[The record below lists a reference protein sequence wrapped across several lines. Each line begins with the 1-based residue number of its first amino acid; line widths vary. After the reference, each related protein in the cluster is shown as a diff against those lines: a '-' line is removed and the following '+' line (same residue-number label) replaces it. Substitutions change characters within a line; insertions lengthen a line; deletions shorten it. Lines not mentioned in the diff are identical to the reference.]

1 MRRHVLHFLSPKYI
15 STVCFRLF
23 CALCT
28 KSTQKTPI
36 YSMHSEAKCGLENQF
51 INFFSKCMLPVCT
64 ELEIYL
70 MTLLW
75 LKCIQRCIELEI
87 YLITLLWHIPTCF
100 MHKMMMAMPGT
111 SIVFSLL
118 SWCVQIGTWTL
129 VLCTVHGGLCPIAA
143 TINSSSF
150 FLTLPLFARG
160 NMELVTLYSACR

>member
-51 INFFSKCMLPVCT
+51 INFFSKWMLPVCI

-87 YLITLLWHIPTCF
+87 YLITLLWQNIYTYMLHVQEDDGNARHINR
-100 MHKMMMAMPGT
+100 
-111 SIVFSLL
+111 VL
-118 SWCVQIGTWTL
+118 SPQLMYTNRYM
-129 VLCTVHGGLCPIAA
+129 
-143 TINSSSF
+143 NSS
-150 FLTLPLFARG
+150 
-160 NMELVTLYSACR
+160 TLYCTWGSLSYRSYH